1 MANNVGNLKV
11 KLNLDSAA
19 YEYGIKQCVN
29 STKVLG
35 QALGALGVGFSAA
48 KFVDIGRQAIQA
60 SSDFEQAGVAF
71 GVMLGDAKKAKR
83 LVNDLQNM
91 ANVTPFETQDLLDAS
106 KTLLNFGISA
116 NEVLPDLQMLGDI
129 AGGDKQRMQ
138 SLTLAFSQ
146 MSSAGRLM
154 GQDLLQMVNAGFN
167 PLEEI
172 ARKTGKSIGY
182 WKDEM
187 SKGNVSVEMVRQA
200 FIDATSEGGRFYKMM
215 DKQSE
220 TFEGR
225 LSTLNDAYT
234 LMIRNISDGALPVL
248 KEQIIE
254 VTKLVEKTDANITAF
269 KNWAAVNNQTIV
281 SLQNTGLALA
291 SVVAGTTAFIAVW
304 KEIETVQKAATAAL
318 LAEKEA
324 QIGVT
329 QASYVLAEA
338 ETALNVAI
346 AEKNAALA
354 TGTAQEIK
362 DASAKV
368 TLAEASYFQ
377 ATANQKQALATAAST
392 KATSLQCVMTGNL
405 TKAIKVATAETKAF
419 TLALLRNPFTW
430 LAVAIGGVAAAVMS
444 YKNKIEQTT
453 AAIEDF
459 NNAQNQSIDETEN
472 AIKTLEQLNDVLK
485 PTDKQYRELQNAI
498 ETLKNKYPAYASEIQ
513 NEIRLQGKLSEALAK
528 KIALMETEQQLKKL
542 DAEIDKNYNLSKG
555 FHGWSNIKKSVSFG
569 KIDEQKVA
577 NDNVLKLLKERE
589 EVISRYTA
597 KVQTLMSIGREE
609 PTASKTSTSTASTD
623 GKKKKTDK
631 QLAAEAKAAAK
642 EALEYKLALLDV
654 ERYQTERTDAEIYQ
668 FELEKAN
675 LKIASAKKGT
685 SEYAQAL
692 ADRYKL
698 EQDYAKKVREI
709 ELQKIIDK
717 NEDDKQR
724 IANADEILNIEYN
737 ANLLSKK
744 KLLESEILHIR
755 EKKHLEQEALQAQL
769 ALIKGNTAE
778 EVKLKRESNK
788 TIEALDRELL
798 RKQLELENQKRVS
811 FREFS
816 DSVATGWGNTVSGV
830 IKGDIQINQ
839 IFNSV
844 LDTMIDSFADYC
856 GKQVALWFQ
865 NYELMGTIQSL
876 FGIKKKATDLAI
888 LGGNTSI
895 IASQQA
901 VGSSAMLSAIQTE
914 TAAGLQVGANKAI
927 GLSSTIAATETAT
940 SAGVMTGAA
949 AGIATGISALIS
961 PVMSLAGA
969 FATLA
974 TSSAVCAIT
983 LPIIAIS
990 TTIIALSSALAALSL
1005 GFMNMSM
1012 MLMNASA
1019 MVFVPVSLLLTAEF
1033 AIIAAAAT
1041 VAAKAVGMLA
1051 VSLAAASA
1059 AAIPIVGWVL
1069 APGAAL
1075 STAAAIAAGQA
1086 LIEFREKGGPVKAG
1100 QPYIVGEKRPELFIP
1115 DRNGTIL
1122 PDTSALNGGG
1132 SSNTI
1137 YNTPVTV
1144 TVQALDAK
1152 SFEGRIDE
1160 MTGRIHS
1167 NLAKA
1172 IKGRKMSPLTK

>member
-48 KFVDIGRQAIQA
+48 KFVDIGRQAIKA

-220 TFEGR
+220 TLEGR
-225 LSTLNDAYT
+225 LSTMNDAYV
-234 LMIRNISDGALPVL
+234 LLLRSISDGFVPSLKDGAIVMADVINSTTDTITKFNEWVATNSQLVGGVKDLGVAVAVL
-248 KEQIIE
+248 AAGIPLTNSAIVAIIASMNNFG
-254 VTKLVEKTDANITAF
+254 TITA
-269 KNWAAVNNQTIV
+269 K
-281 SLQNTGLALA
+281 
-291 SVVAGTTAFIAVW
+291 TTAFQVAFATYLKGDTALAMLQFRTAISATIIKIRELTIALAQCPLTWVAVVLGAGAAAW
-304 KEIETVQKAATAAL
+304 WAYQQNVKSTQRAIEDLNSTQEQQVNKTGETIQALKELDGASNLNYEQTKRLDSAIQYLTDKYPKYIDRLRNELRLKGEISKQTAELIANEMTLAKVKGLQEQRQKLNKDMMRDYKISSVFGRNYAGGRYGITKANQKRDDAL
-318 LAEKEA
+318 LAEEKKLKQER
-324 QIGVT
+324 
-329 QASYVLAEA
+329 QAIINELN
-338 ETALNVAI
+338 ALNVKEETSKSSSGGSSGSSKSKTAKQQQ
-346 AEKNAALA
+346 AEEKRR
-354 TGTAQEIK
+354 
-362 DASAKV
+362 
-368 TLAEASYFQ
+368 
-377 ATANQKQALATAAST
+377 QK
-392 KATSLQCVMTGNL
+392 
-405 TKAIKVATAETKAF
+405 
-419 TLALLRNPFTW
+419 
-430 LAVAIGGVAAAVMS
+430 
-444 YKNKIEQTT
+444 
-453 AAIEDF
+453 
-459 NNAQNQSIDETEN
+459 
-472 AIKTLEQLNDVLK
+472 
-485 PTDKQYRELQNAI
+485 
-498 ETLKNKYPAYASEIQ
+498 
-513 NEIRLQGKLSEALAK
+513 EALDL
-528 KIALMETEQQLKKL
+528 KIALLEQEKYKTE
-542 DAEIDKNYNLSKG
+542 
-555 FHGWSNIKKSVSFG
+555 
-569 KIDEQKVA
+569 
-577 NDNVLKLLKERE
+577 
-589 EVISRYTA
+589 
-597 KVQTLMSIGREE
+597 
-609 PTASKTSTSTASTD
+609 
-623 GKKKKTDK
+623 KTDEEIFK
-631 QLAAEAKAAAK
+631 IELAQINARIAA
-642 EALEYKLALLDV
+642 
-654 ERYQTERTDAEIYQ
+654 T
-668 FELEKAN
+668 
-675 LKIASAKKGT
+675 KKGT
-685 SEYAQAL
+685 AEHAQAL

-755 EKKHLEQEALQAQL
+755 EKKRLEQEALQAQL

-865 NYELMGTIQSL
+865 NYATLENIQTL
-876 FGIKKKATDLAI
+876 FGLKKIATDTAISASNTAVAASNSATATSAGILATANAG
-888 LGGNTSI
+888 LTVSNAAVATS
-895 IASQQA
+895 A
-901 VGSSAMLSAIQTE
+901 G
-914 TAAGLQVGANKAI
+914 TAA
-927 GLSSTIAATETAT
+927 ATTAT

-949 AGIATGISALIS
+949 AGMATGISALVS

-974 TSSAVCAIT
+974 TSSVVCAIT

-1012 MLMNASA
+1012 MMTNASA
-1019 MVFVPVSLLLTAEF
+1019 MVFIPISLLLTAEF
-1033 AIIAAAAT
+1033 AMIAAAAT
-1041 VAAKAVGMLA
+1041 IAAKAVGMLA

-1137 YNTPVTV
+1137 YNSPVTV